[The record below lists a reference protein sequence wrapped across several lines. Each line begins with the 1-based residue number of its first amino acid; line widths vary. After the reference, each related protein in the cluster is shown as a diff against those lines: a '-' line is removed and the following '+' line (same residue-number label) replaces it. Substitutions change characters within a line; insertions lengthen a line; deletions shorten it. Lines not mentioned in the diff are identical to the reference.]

1 MLELYILNQNV
12 QMQPELK
19 GDITWTTERRNAPGK
34 LQFSVVKD
42 NKLNF
47 QEGNQVTFLKDGKP
61 LFLGY
66 VWEKSRN
73 KEQIITVTAYDQMR
87 YLKYKD
93 TYVYK
98 VKKANEVI
106 SMIAKDYNL
115 KTGELSN
122 TGYVI
127 QKRLKD
133 NQTLLDIIYDSLDL
147 TFDNTKKIY
156 TLYDDYGRLV
166 LKDMESMRLDTVVDY
181 DTTQDFSYKTTLDDV
196 YNQIKLVKENKKSGK
211 RDVFITKNTERQNQW
226 GKLQYY
232 EKVNE
237 KTNAK
242 AKADA
247 LLELYCKVNR
257 KLSVQ
262 NAIGDIR
269 VRGGSSVLVNFKDIG
284 DISIKNYMLVEKVTH
299 KFSNDEHWM
308 NLEVRGRM

>member
-98 VKKANEVI
+98 AKKANEVI

-196 YNQIKLVKENKKSGK
+196 YNQIKLVKENKKTGK

-247 LLELYCKVNR
+247 LLEL
-257 KLSVQ
+257 
-262 NAIGDIR
+262 
-269 VRGGSSVLVNFKDIG
+269 
-284 DISIKNYMLVEKVTH
+284 
-299 KFSNDEHWM
+299 
-308 NLEVRGRM
+308 